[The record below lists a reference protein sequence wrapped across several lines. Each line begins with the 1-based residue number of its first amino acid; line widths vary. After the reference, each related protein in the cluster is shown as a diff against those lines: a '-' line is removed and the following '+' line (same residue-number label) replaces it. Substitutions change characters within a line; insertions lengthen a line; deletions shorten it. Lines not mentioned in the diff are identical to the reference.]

1 MEFKEY
7 SKEVQSFVDLIC
19 KTELSFEANSSSRDL
34 IDGNLAKLKTTDDS
48 EELDKRLYYAILN
61 LVDIYRINKDRF
73 L

>member
-7 SKEVQSFVDLIC
+7 SKEVQNFVDLIC
-19 KTELSFEANSSSRDL
+19 KTEFSFEANSSSRNL
-34 IDGNLAKLKTTDDS
+34 IDGNLARLKITDDN
-48 EELDKRLYYAILN
+48 EELDERLYYAILN